1 MLMGTEAQKTTYKF
15 KKYRKIERA
24 QMLISEILGII
35 CCGLLY
41 VYSAKVAVK
50 REKSKDNKYM
60 FSEEF

>member
-1 MLMGTEAQKTTYKF
+1 MFITFGSYLGHQTTTNTLQMLMGTEAQKTTYKF

-41 VYSAKVAVK
+41 VYSA
-50 REKSKDNKYM
+50 
-60 FSEEF
+60 